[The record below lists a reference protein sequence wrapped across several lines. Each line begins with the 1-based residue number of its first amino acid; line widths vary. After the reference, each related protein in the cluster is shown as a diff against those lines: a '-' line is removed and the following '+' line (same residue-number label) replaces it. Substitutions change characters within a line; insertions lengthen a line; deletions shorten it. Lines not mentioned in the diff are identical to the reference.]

1 MRLQPVRS
9 SLRARVM
16 DRLVLDALTLTAAV
30 TLALTLN
37 LNPRPNAHPNP
48 QPACLLHCLVLD
60 ALRLLVVQPREDVL
74 GVDDGDD
81 AVERVE
87 RLVRI
92 RVRVSVR

>member
-16 DRLVLDALTLTAAV
+16 DRLVLDALPLNRSRNPSPNR
-30 TLALTLN
+30 N
-37 LNPRPNAHPNP
+37 LNPSPNAHPNP
-48 QPACLLHCLVLD
+48 QPARLLHGLVLD

-92 RVRVSVR
+92 RVRASVR

>member
-30 TLALTLN
+30 TLALTPN
-37 LNPRPNAHPNP
+37 LDPRPNAHPNP
-48 QPACLLHCLVLD
+48 QPARLLHCLVLD

-87 RLVRI
+87 RLARI

>member
-1 MRLQPVRS
+1 MRS

-30 TLALTLN
+30 TLALTPN
-37 LNPRPNAHPNP
+37 LDPRSNAHPNP
-48 QPACLLHCLVLD
+48 QPARLLHCLVLD

-87 RLVRI
+87 RLARI